1 MNEAK
6 KQKGL
11 WHNMRQRR
19 KKGLP
24 RKKPGQK
31 GYPKTLKLEE
41 AAVRSIVRG
50 QILREWTFI
59 EALYM
64 RPDGIIPALVGMV
77 KDMFAPT
84 TAERLKETGDD
95 VIIRKYQNFLG
106 TLHMTEEYQMVW
118 ENYKQAQRR
127 HASMDSDFDRA
138 RDIRHPVGRAFNKLK
153 TRVMMKF
160 DELDRELSPV
170 NRDIWEA
177 DVEEQR
183 QIFRKIFDD
192 WYRGKLTTGRVLGM
206 LDPKGIVESRRR
218 SPIMEAG
225 EMFWGKDYLQMQL
238 SKAQNA
244 LETALMDL
252 EDVGCPDDS
261 FAYSHVK
268 VALEEL
274 DIVDISGSTELEEPY
289 DDILEALHSSKT
301 AVRNC
306 REISRE
312 DAYRIA
318 NNIDDVQ
325 SEIVVS
331 TRFEDTGIKF

>member
-1 MNEAK
+1 MNEGG
-6 KQKGL
+6 KGL
-11 WHNMRQRR
+11 WHNIRQRR

-31 GYPKTLKLEE
+31 GYPKTLKIGE

-64 RPDGIIPALVGMV
+64 RPDGIIPALIGLV
-77 KDMFAPT
+77 KDMFAPS

-95 VIIRKYQNFLG
+95 VIIRQYQNFLG

-118 ENYKQAQRR
+118 ENYKKAQRR

-138 RDIRHPVGRAFNKLK
+138 RDIRHPIGRAFNKLK
-153 TRVMMKF
+153 SRVMMKF
-160 DELDRELSPV
+160 DELDETLSPE

-183 QIFRKIFDD
+183 EIFRKIFND
-192 WYRGKLTTGRVLGM
+192 WARGKLTTGRVLGM

-225 EMFWGKDYLQMQL
+225 EMFWGKDAAMMHL
-238 SKAQNA
+238 AQA
-244 LETALMDL
+244 SSAVETALMDM
-252 EDVGCPDDS
+252 EDAGCPHDS
-261 FAYSHVK
+261 FAHNH
-268 VALEEL
+268 LEQCLTDLESVDTGESEDFIYQQII
-274 DIVDISGSTELEEPY
+274 DIMHG
-289 DDILEALHSSKT
+289 AQT
-301 AVRNC
+301 AARNC
-306 REISRE
+306 REIDKES
-312 DAYRIA
+312 AYKIARDIDEVEKEIA
-318 NNIDDVQ
+318 NQWAQ
-325 SEIVVS
+325 S
-331 TRFEDTGIKF
+331 DQAPY

>member
-1 MNEAK
+1 MNEGG
-6 KQKGL
+6 KGL
-11 WHNMRQRR
+11 WYNMRKRR

-31 GYPKTLKLEE
+31 GYPKTLKIEH
-41 AAVRSIVRG
+41 AALRAIVRG

-64 RPDGIIPALVGMV
+64 RPDGIIPGLISVI

-95 VIIRKYQNFLG
+95 IIIRKYQNFLA
-106 TLHMTEEYQMVW
+106 TLHTTEEYQMIW
-118 ENYKQAQRR
+118 ENYKKAQRR
-127 HASMDSDFDRA
+127 HASMDRDFDRA

-160 DELDRELSPV
+160 DELEQTLSPE
-170 NRDIWEA
+170 NKDIWEA

-183 QIFRKIFDD
+183 QIFKKIFSDWYVRKI
-192 WYRGKLTTGRVLGM
+192 TTGRVLGM
-206 LDPKGIVESRRR
+206 LDPKGIVESRRSR
-218 SPIMEAG
+218 ASLIEG
-225 EMFWGKDYLQMQL
+225 SEMFWGLDALQMQL

-252 EDVGCPDDS
+252 EDAGCPSDS
-261 FAYSHVK
+261 FAYTHVR

-274 DIVDISGSTELEEPY
+274 DVTDVSGTSGLEEPF
-289 DDILEALHSSKT
+289 DDILTALHGSKT

-306 REISRE
+306 REINRE
-312 DAYRIA
+312 DAYKIA
-318 NNIDDVQ
+318 NEIDDVQ
-325 SEIVVS
+325 SEIVLWS
-331 TRFEDTGIKF
+331 RSENSGIKF